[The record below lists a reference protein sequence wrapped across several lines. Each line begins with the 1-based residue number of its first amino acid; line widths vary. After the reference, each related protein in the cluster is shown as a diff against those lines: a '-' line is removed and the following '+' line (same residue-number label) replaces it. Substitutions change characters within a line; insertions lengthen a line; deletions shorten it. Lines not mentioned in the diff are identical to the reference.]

1 MGRPPAPSRTTQRA
15 RQGRLQ
21 LPIDSLPWGLHN
33 KMESLCYP
41 IAAIPQA
48 DRVGKFDD
56 FGVIKMRPQPGEAVV
71 VT

>member
-1 MGRPPAPSRTTQRA
+1 
-15 RQGRLQ
+15 
-21 LPIDSLPWGLHN
+21 
-33 KMESLCYP
+33 MESLCYP